1 MKSTLVSLA
10 LVSFVLLLMLP
21 AANSQTI
28 TGQIAGRL
36 VDPAGAV
43 ITGAPVRLIS
53 DLTQQ
58 IREFVTDGSGG
69 FVFTNLIPGSY
80 SLHIAQSGFKAYDQ
94 KGITVS
100 AVERVDLH
108 DVILQVGDLSA
119 TVEVKAQAVHV
130 ATDSSDRSVSVGLSQ
145 IEDTVTRGRNFMGLL
160 GTLPGVQDLT
170 SYDTRGWGT
179 GSPTLMGGQTG
190 QKLLTLDGAAAQDS
204 GNRDFGYIA
213 PSVDAIAERKVLLT

>member
-1 MKSTLVSLA
+1 MTH
-10 LVSFVLLLMLP
+10 
-21 AANSQTI
+21 Q
-28 TGQIAGRL
+28 
-36 VDPAGAV
+36 
-43 ITGAPVRLIS
+43 VREL
-53 DLTQQ
+53 
-58 IREFVTDGSGG
+58 VTDNSGD
-69 FVFTNLIPGSY
+69 FVFTSVITGSY
-80 SLHIAQSGFKAYDQ
+80 SLHIAQSVFKAYDE

-108 DVILQVGDLSA
+108 DVTLQVGDLSA

-213 PSVDAIAERKVLLT
+213 PSVDAIAELKVLLANYNAQYGARSGGHMNVITKSGSSAFHGSGYFYFRNEHPTPKHFFNKKT

>member
-1 MKSTLVSLA
+1 MKSRLVSFTLVS
-10 LVSFVLLLMLP
+10 SPLLLMLP
-21 AANSQTI
+21 AENSQPI
-28 TGQIAGRL
+28 TAQIAGRL

-53 DLTQQ
+53 DMTHQV
-58 IREFVTDGSGG
+58 REFVTDNSGD

-108 DVILQVGDLSA
+108 DVTLQVGDLSA
-119 TVEVKAQAVHV
+119 PVAVTAQAVHV
-130 ATDSSDRSVSVGLSQ
+130 ATDSSDRSVSVGLAQ

-170 SYDTRGWGT
+170 SYDTRASGT
-179 GSPTLMGGQTG
+179 GSPTLIGGETG
-190 QKLLTLDGAAAQDS
+190 QKLLTRDGAAPQAS
-204 GNRDFGYIA
+204 GNRA
-213 PSVDAIAERKVLLT
+213 V